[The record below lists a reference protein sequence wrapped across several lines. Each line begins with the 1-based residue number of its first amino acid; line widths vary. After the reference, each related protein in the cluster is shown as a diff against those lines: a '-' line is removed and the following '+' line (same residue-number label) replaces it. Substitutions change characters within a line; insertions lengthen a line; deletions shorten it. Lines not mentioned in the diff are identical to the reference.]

1 MMQYLYIL
9 LDINILISYEIVNGG
24 WGEWSLWTDCPVS
37 CDGGTQERSRVC
49 NSPEPEFG
57 GDDCALDGSS
67 DLETQAC
74 NENAC
79 ARK

>member
-1 MMQYLYIL
+1 M
-9 LDINILISYEIVNGG
+9 DINILISYEIVNGG